1 MYEEINKFGIHLGIR
16 RNFTKGVIMR
26 FKSLKTRLMIILLLV
41 GIIPVFTTV
50 TYNYFA
56 TSNSFED
63 IQHDQQNEIEQGVT
77 QYFEQTA
84 ADLQYL
90 VELYAKDQEVQQLLM
105 NTDRTAVQSA
115 GEALFNKLNAQHKLA
130 VMEIGDEKGT
140 VYLRGH
146 NPAKFGDDKS
156 DIPAIQGALEGS
168 AFSGFEYGSSGLAV
182 RAFAPIKVNGQIV
195 GTLQIGLG
203 NEFLTEVQNL
213 FPGMSL
219 QLLNEE
225 GEIVE
230 SSEQAN
236 IGMKLTG
243 EAVSDVLAGKS
254 SQLKNDDE
262 QIIESFLPMEDPA
275 AASVIGG
282 IHLVQNIE
290 KSQTAMTSM
299 INMSV
304 IILITTIILAVL
316 VALFFSRS
324 LTKPITH
331 TSQLMHVLSKG
342 DLTQR
347 MDDHDRHDEIGRLM
361 TDMKVMQEQLHG
373 TIAEVSSASGNV
385 TAQSTM
391 LAQSTNEVSK
401 GAQSIAETMETLS
414 RGIEMQTNEIAEVYE
429 SVTEFSQ
436 SLKETTEQG
445 TQLEKLSQ
453 NVLSLSSEGAKM
465 MHTSNGQMLEI
476 HDMMHAAIS
485 KMNGL
490 DERVGQISSFVKII
504 EDVANQTNLLA
515 LNASIEAAR
524 AGEHG
529 KGFAVVAEEVRKLA
543 EQVAKSVTEI
553 TAIVETIQRG
563 TNELSDSLQQGFT
576 TIETGTSQISN
587 TAEAF
592 KEIEHSVLQMD
603 QFMKQVL
610 VQLQSMSN
618 EGEEINDSMKEIS
631 GITEETT
638 ASVEETTATILET
651 SATMNN
657 VAATTEQLAELAE
670 KLNAIVKGYKI

>member
-1 MYEEINKFGIHLGIR
+1 MQ
-16 RNFTKGVIMR
+16 
-26 FKSLKTRLMIILLLV
+26 FKSLKTRLMVILLLV
-41 GIIPVFTTV
+41 GIIPVFTVV

-56 TSNSFED
+56 TSNSFKAVQD
-63 IQHDQQNEIEQGVT
+63 DQQNEIELGVI

-90 VELYAKDQEVQQLLM
+90 VELYARDQEIQQLLM
-105 NTDRTAVQSA
+105 NKDRAAVHSY
-115 GEALFNKLNAQHKLA
+115 GEALFNKLKAQHKLA

-146 NPAKFGDDKS
+146 NPEKFGDDKS
-156 DIPAIQGALEGS
+156 DISAIQGALEGN

-203 NEFLTEVQNL
+203 NEFIAKVQNL

-219 QLLNEE
+219 QLLDGE

-254 SQLKNDDE
+254 NRLKNDDR
-262 QIIESFLPMEDPA
+262 QIIESFLPMRDPA
-275 AASVIGG
+275 ATSVIGG
-282 IHLVQNIE
+282 IHIVQNIE
-290 KSQTAMTSM
+290 ESQVAMASM

-316 VALFFSRS
+316 VALFYSRS
-324 LTKPITH
+324 LTKPIFH
-331 TSQLMHVLSKG
+331 TSQLMHMLSKG

-347 MDDHDRHDEIGRLM
+347 MDDHGRQDEIGRLM
-361 TDMKVMQEQLHG
+361 TDIKVMQENLHG
-373 TIAEVSSASGNV
+373 TISEVSTASSDV
-385 TAQSTM
+385 SAQSTM
-391 LAQSTNEVSK
+391 LAQSTNEVST
-401 GAQSIAETMETLS
+401 GALAIAETMEALS
-414 RGIEMQTNEIAEVYE
+414 RGIETQTNEISEVYE
-429 SVTEFSQ
+429 AVTDFSHT
-436 SLKETTEQG
+436 LKETTEQG
-445 TQLEKLSQ
+445 TKLGMLSH
-453 NVLSLSSEGAKM
+453 NVLSLSSEGAEMMGISNRQMEQINGM
-465 MHTSNGQMLEI
+465 MHTAIEKMEDLGQ
-476 HDMMHAAIS
+476 
-485 KMNGL
+485 
-490 DERVGQISSFVKII
+490 RVGQISSFVKII

-543 EQVAKSVTEI
+543 EQVGKSVTEI
-553 TAIVETIQRG
+553 TKIVSTIQYG
-563 TNELSDSLQQGFT
+563 TKELSHSLQQGFT
-576 TIETGTSQISN
+576 TVEAGSAQLAGTAD
-587 TAEAF
+587 TF
-592 KEIEHSVLQMD
+592 KEIERSILQMD

-610 VQLQSMSN
+610 VQLQSMSKQ
-618 EGEEINDSMKEIS
+618 GQEISDSMQEIS
-631 GITEETT
+631 AITEETT
-638 ASVEETTATILET
+638 ASVEETTATIVQT
-651 SATMNN
+651 SATMES

-670 KLNAIVKGYKI
+670 KLDVIVKEYKV